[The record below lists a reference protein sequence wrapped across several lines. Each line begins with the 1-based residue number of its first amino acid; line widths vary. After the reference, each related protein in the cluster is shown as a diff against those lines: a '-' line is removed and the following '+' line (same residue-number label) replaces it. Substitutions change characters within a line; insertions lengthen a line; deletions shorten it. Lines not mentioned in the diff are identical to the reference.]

1 MRVHATHNKTF
12 PGHEAF
18 ILIQPRRS
26 GNMFPVRRKR
36 TTPVAPAYPRRS
48 PKTPQTP
55 RQHPVVPSRAVRP
68 RSPDVAV
75 LTSLCGPRSAVL
87 AVLTSLCHLPVPPPG
102 HSPPGSPAGTVASKP
117 TNRPPGHFQPRGPAT
132 YSAARPVSGR
142 SLSVPPRTPRRCSA
156 EYDHAHSPCNRA
168 ASPTA

>member
-48 PKTPQTP
+48 PRTPQTP
-55 RQHPVVPSRAVRP
+55 RQHPVVPSRAVLPSLRFL
-68 RSPDVAV
+68 AV
-75 LTSLCGPRSAVL
+75 LTSVVPSSLCGPRCA
-87 AVLTSLCHLPVPPPG
+87 TCLCPPG